1 VTTSKLRAGAVGTGD
16 LADNA
21 IGSSKVADGSL
32 LAADIK
38 DGEVVKGNARI
49 LSTAV
54 TLPDGAST
62 TTLVSAPGL
71 GALRASCAAGIA
83 TTQWSNTA
91 TTPVVVMNQVAFH
104 RTGAA
109 AVTAADIDYVHEV
122 TVAAGAATDQPANL
136 GVTGWESV
144 MWQASVDDSAGD
156 HVATVWVTASASGAS
171 CRVTAQGFSTA

>member
-1 VTTSKLRAGAVGTGD
+1 
-16 LADNA
+16 
-21 IGSSKVADGSL
+21 
-32 LAADIK
+32 
-38 DGEVVKGNARI
+38 VVKGNARI